1 MLGDAVELC
10 DGPVS
15 IRWPKTAAVMVPED
29 QVGSG
34 FNARKARTGDGRLC
48 LIGTGKMLEA
58 CLDAAEM
65 LSEYDIDA
73 TVWDPRIVK
82 PLDPVM
88 LSDAAQHEVVVSVE
102 DGFREGGVGT
112 AIQLSLDE
120 MDSEAHV
127 KILGV
132 PIEYFPH
139 AKPGVILERLGL
151 DADGIAE
158 SARQAMAKI

>member
-1 MLGDAVELC
+1 
-10 DGPVS
+10 
-15 IRWPKTAAVMVPED
+15 
-29 QVGSG
+29 
-34 FNARKARTGDGRLC
+34 
-48 LIGTGKMLEA
+48 
-58 CLDAAEM
+58 
-65 LSEYDIDA
+65 
-73 TVWDPRIVK
+73 PRIVK

-88 LSDAAQHEVVVSVE
+88 LSDAAQHDIVVSVE

-112 AIQLSLDE
+112 AIQLSLDA

-158 SARQAMAKI
+158 SARQAMAKG